1 MKIEERL
8 RSAYHEAR
16 SDGLLWFL
24 LRNTSNSFFVKIAGA
39 GLGFGVQVALARLT
53 PVAEYGTYIYVWT
66 WISLLALPST
76 LGFKVALVRIVSKYT
91 EEGDWGRLQGLLRR
105 VNQYT
110 ALVAILLGGGVAYA
124 SLMLPSLWE
133 TQETSKM
140 MALGMIA
147 LPFATLTI
155 VQRGVLQG
163 LKRVVWAD
171 APYLVVRRV
180 VLVGL
185 AVGLWLWSG
194 ELGAKEILL
203 SLTAALMVAYGV
215 AQYGVVRHLPSATKN
230 AQPVFEGRKWLRIAL
245 PFLLMSGASLV
256 QNKAD
261 VLMIGPLAGIDQ
273 AGIYGAA
280 TRLTTL
286 IGFGLNASNMIVA
299 PMISEYYTRGE
310 HQKMQQLI
318 GVAST
323 GVFVYTVLAGGALIA
338 TGSWALSLFGA
349 TFTTGYTALVILV
362 FGKAANALIG
372 PVGYVMTMTGNQWIA
387 SKAFGIGMV
396 VNIVLNASLVP
407 YFGMTGAACAT
418 ALSNTC
424 WNLILLYAA
433 WKQLD
438 VNTTA
443 FAVFQ
448 KSGL

>member
-1 MKIEERL
+1 MSIKERL
-8 RSAYHEAR
+8 RSTYREAR
-16 SDGLLWFL
+16 SDGLLSFL
-24 LRNTSNSFFVKIAGA
+24 LRNTSSSFFVKVAGA
-39 GLGFGVQVALARLT
+39 GLGFGVQVALARL
-53 PVAEYGTYIYVWT
+53 AALSEYGTYIYVWT
-66 WISLLALPST
+66 WLSLLTLPST

-91 EEGDWGRLQGLLRR
+91 EEENWGRLLGLLRR

-110 ALVAILLGGGVAYA
+110 VLVAILLGGGVAYV
-124 SLMLPSLWE
+124 SLMLPGLWE
-133 TQETSKM
+133 TTETSKM
-140 MALGMIA
+140 MALGMVA

-163 LKRVVWAD
+163 FKRVVWAD

-180 VLVGL
+180 ALIVFALGFW
-185 AVGLWLWSG
+185 LWLG

-203 SLTAALMVAYGV
+203 SLTVALMVAYGV
-215 AQYGVVRHLPSATKN
+215 AQYGVIRHFPSATKN
-230 AQPVFEGRKWLRIAL
+230 VQPVFEGQKWLRTAL

-261 VLMIGPLAGIDQ
+261 VLMIGPIAGVDQ

-310 HQKMQQLI
+310 HEKMQRLI
-318 GVAST
+318 GVSST
-323 GVFVYTVLAGGALIA
+323 GIFLYTVLAGGALLA
-338 TGSWALSLFGA
+338 VGSWALSLFGVK
-349 TFTTGYTALVILV
+349 FTTGYTALVILV

-396 VNIVLNASLVP
+396 INLILNASLIP

-424 WNLILLYAA
+424 WNLILLYAT
-433 WKQLD
+433 WSQLD
-438 VNTTA
+438 INTTA

-448 KSGL
+448 